1 MIPKRFRKR
10 WRKVQHLIG
19 HDPILTATR
28 TVKATRRTRGRCEC
42 CFHSCATAPCV
53 RTPSLCFHKACRCV
67 PHLTFDFNCIMT
79 ELCTYFNEI
88 ISFLIFLS
96 HTLSFSLPPSP
107 PLSLSLSQLHAQTLN
122 IIQRELKRENKRRGS
137 DVVYNHLRIDGSTSM
152 PDRTDRILKFNSKKH
167 ASNVMLISTKAGGE
181 GVNLVGANRIVLYDC
196 CWNPCHDHEG
206 AFVVFR
212 FVCVWRCSHF

>member
-1 MIPKRFRKR
+1 M
-10 WRKVQHLIG
+10 
-19 HDPILTATR
+19 
-28 TVKATRRTRGRCEC
+28 
-42 CFHSCATAPCV
+42 
-53 RTPSLCFHKACRCV
+53 
-67 PHLTFDFNCIMT
+67 
-79 ELCTYFNEI
+79 
-88 ISFLIFLS
+88 
-96 HTLSFSLPPSP
+96 
-107 PLSLSLSQLHAQTLN
+107 N

-212 FVCVWRCSHF
+212 VVCVAVLSLLAFEIFFRIPILCNSYYYD